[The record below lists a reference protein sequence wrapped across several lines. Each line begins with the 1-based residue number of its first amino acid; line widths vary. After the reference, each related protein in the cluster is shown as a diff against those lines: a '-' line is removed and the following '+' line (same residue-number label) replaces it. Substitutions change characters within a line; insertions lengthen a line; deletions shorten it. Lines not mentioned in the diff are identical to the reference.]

1 MNDKLMKGIGLGAT
15 IVGAIATVVG
25 NVVGQ
30 KQQDAKIT
38 EAATKAVSDLMN
50 KEG

>member
-1 MNDKLMKGIGLGAT
+1 MNDKLMKGLGIGAT
-15 IVGAIATVVG
+15 VLGAIATVVG

-30 KQQDAKIT
+30 KQQDAKIQ

>member
-1 MNDKLMKGIGLGAT
+1 MDNKWMKVIGVGAT
-15 IVGAIATVVG
+15 VVGAIATVVG

-30 KQQDAKIT
+30 KQQDAKIQ